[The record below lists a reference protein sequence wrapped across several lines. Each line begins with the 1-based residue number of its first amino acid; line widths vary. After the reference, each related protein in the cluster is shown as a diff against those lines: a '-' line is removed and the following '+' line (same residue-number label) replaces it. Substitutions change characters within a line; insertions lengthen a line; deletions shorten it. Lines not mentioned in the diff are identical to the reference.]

1 MSIEDYFKDG
11 KVYIWKETFAVIKA
25 KRTHPR
31 AFANIRDKTEI
42 TVIIEETQY
51 HAEDVL
57 EVEPGWKII
66 TFDMVLPF
74 GLVGFMARVSGALAE
89 AGISLFAISAFST
102 DHILVKKENL
112 SRSIDILENMGFSVS
127 QPEASGS

>member
-1 MSIEDYFKDG
+1 MNIEDYFKDG
-11 KVYIWKETFAVIKA
+11 KALIWRETFAVIKA
-25 KRTHPR
+25 KKAHPR
-31 AFANIRDKTEI
+31 AFANICDKTEI
-42 TVIIEETQY
+42 TVIIDETQY
-51 HAEDVL
+51 RAEDVL

-89 AGISLFAISAFST
+89 AGISLFVISAFST

-112 SRSIDILENMGFSVS
+112 NRTIDTLENMGFSVS
-127 QPEASGS
+127 QPEEGSS

>member
-25 KRTHPR
+25 KGTHPR
-31 AFANIRDKTEI
+31 AFANICDKTEI
-42 TVIIEETQY
+42 TVIIDETQY
-51 HAEDVL
+51 HPEEVL

-112 SRSIDILENMGFSVS
+112 STSIDILENMGFSVS
-127 QPEASGS
+127 QPEAKGS